1 MKRELQKAKIAF
13 DSRWVDNRGAFLKEL
28 EDFSPNIVLSD
39 YSMPHFNGMEALEL
53 LKERFP
59 SIPLIIVTGSMNEET
74 AVECLKNGAA
84 DYVIKENMTRLG
96 QAVDGVIRKERIKE
110 EKERAICT
118 AIAIYN
124 YYRSPFWPYCRYSN

>member
-13 DSRWVDNRGAFLKEL
+13 DSRWVDNRDAFLKEL

>member
-13 DSRWVDNRGAFLKEL
+13 DSRWVDNRDAFLKEL

-110 EKERAICT
+110 EKKRAICT